1 MSTAGSFDELHA
13 QYKRQ
18 IDEYNKTMESSILR
32 KDPTRLPELRTKSEE
47 IQNTLNRMIEN
58 ITYLK
63 KETPDIRS
71 ERDALLEKLRRI
83 QRDYSEMVANTDD
96 LETLRRIREQEGG
109 EARRLLLLYLMAFL
123 FVSVLLLVYLVY
135 SGRERDTSQ
144 TTVATP
150 TISPPLT

>member
-1 MSTAGSFDELHA
+1 M
-13 QYKRQ
+13 
-18 IDEYNKTMESSILR
+18 MEESIR
-32 KDPTRLPELRTKSEE
+32 RNDPRRLPELRTKSEE
-47 IQNTLNRMIEN
+47 IQNTLNRLIES

-63 KETPDIRS
+63 KETPDLRS

-83 QRDYSEMVANTDD
+83 QKDYGEMIANTDD

-109 EARRLLLLYLMAFL
+109 EARRLLLLYLIAFL
-123 FVSVLLLVYLVY
+123 FVSVMLLVYLVY
-135 SGRERDTSQ
+135 SGRGRDTSQ